1 MLQWSKADSHNYLL
15 WSLTGYLQLRL
26 DIFPCPCPTC
36 PTWTDRVCFKGLDTQ
51 GNKKS
56 CISHHRSL
64 ACWCSLKF
72 YLLHLWLNCNYCR
85 INWVYRKNVFLGCQA
100 FNFCFV
106 FLDNNWSSHSNW
118 KQFWWVHKS
127 WTCRTLVFFPMVNGL
142 ARLQPMMLLKVWFHS
157 GWIFSDA
164 VFFADAGF
172 IGKALQH
179 NVELNPKY
187 FLWNSCNFGRT
198 KMCSHYDQ
206 RDKWN
211 GKLVNSTRRWMKYQE
226 MQQHWRIVELFRSWP
241 PGGWSRCCCSGGLAH
256 SRFLSFH
263 FSGVKKSGGKK
274 SPEES
279 IVWVNPTHI
288 ANDKPWDWKPTEA
301 AKNQKVKLSTT
312 IWL

>member
-1 MLQWSKADSHNYLL
+1 MGTQKLDLQNFGLFPNGQWVGKVATNDVAQGLVP
-15 WSLTGYLQLRL
+15 LRL
-26 DIFPCPCPTC
+26 NIF
-36 PTWTDRVCFKGLDTQ
+36 
-51 GNKKS
+51 
-56 CISHHRSL
+56 
-64 ACWCSLKF
+64 WC
-72 YLLHLWLNCNYCR
+72 C
-85 INWVYRKNVFLGCQA
+85 
-100 FNFCFV
+100 
-106 FLDNNWSSHSNW
+106 
-118 KQFWWVHKS
+118 
-127 WTCRTLVFFPMVNGL
+127 
-142 ARLQPMMLLKVWFHS
+142 
-157 GWIFSDA
+157 
-164 VFFADAGF
+164 FFADAGF